1 MATATHERRVIQLPL
16 EPGLICLR
24 GLSPRRLRFE
34 VEYGL
39 ERGTTANSF
48 LFEAGSA
55 ADGHPVPPVLIHPP
69 GMTYAEPFCAALA
82 ERVPTDAALK
92 VVVGVVNPNRVELL
106 RTMAERW
113 PNLALVASNA
123 GAKLVR
129 ELWDQRRPSAPGEP
143 DPAPLPPL
151 PPIDVVKQE
160 VCRRLAGGFSLCLI
174 PAPTPRWPGALM
186 ACEERTGLLMS
197 SKFFSAH
204 ICAETFAEANRSSTE
219 EDRRFFYDCLMA
231 PMARQVEKVLDRLD
245 ELPIR
250 TIAPFHGPAI
260 AESWR
265 SLLVDCGLFQGYKQL
280 HRAQQVGRGA
290 AVRQFLWQHRRHRRC
305 PGPGGEPHRR
315 AGGEHQL

>member
-1 MATATHERRVIQLPL
+1 MAVATLERRVIQLPL

-48 LFEAGSA
+48 LFEGGSA

-69 GMTYAEPFCAALA
+69 GMTYAEPFFAALA
-82 ERVPTDAALK
+82 ERVPADAALK

-106 RTMAERW
+106 RAMAERW

-129 ELWDQRRPSAPGEP
+129 ELWDQRRPPAPGEP
-143 DPAPLPPL
+143 EPAPLPPL

-174 PAPTPRWPGALM
+174 PTPTPRWPGALM
-186 ACEERTGLLMS
+186 AFEESTGLLMS

-204 ICAETFAEANRSSTE
+204 ICADDIT
-219 EDRRFFYDCLMA
+219 RR
-231 PMARQVEKVLDRLD
+231 
-245 ELPIR
+245 
-250 TIAPFHGPAI
+250 T
-260 AESWR
+260 
-265 SLLVDCGLFQGYKQL
+265 
-280 HRAQQVGRGA
+280 
-290 AVRQFLWQHRRHRRC
+290 
-305 PGPGGEPHRR
+305 
-315 AGGEHQL
+315 